1 MNPQNCQAATDNVAS
16 GIAAALQAVDCV
28 AGNVTGQAFGRLF
41 APGGSMATVLTI
53 LLTLYVAFFAIQL
66 LTGRSTLGVK
76 SLTPRMMTVGLVLT
90 FATSWVAYQSVV
102 WNLAVGA
109 PDWIA
114 GVLTGDRGSAT
125 QTFAAK
131 IDVVF
136 QAVQEANRGSN
147 DISAFSPPGMMWLGA
162 ILLLL
167 GTVGVLVTARIALA
181 VLIALGPIFVV
192 MALFGGTR
200 GLFAGWV
207 KGLTLLAMAPLFAVL
222 GGSLMLEMAVPILAA
237 LVASAGQVDPQAAM
251 GFFVIGF
258 VHAAL
263 MVMVL
268 KVTGAMVG
276 SWTVFGLAVPER
288 DRAGAPPMAAPLA
301 APAPHL
307 AQAQEASQGIAA
319 ARRIDISAQ
328 PVAMAANDG
337 GAGVGVSGQRTSTV
351 YPAAPGTAQV
361 QPLTGGGR
369 QPLPPRRGPL
379 HGEDDMIRS
388 SATLLALG
396 LAAAQIASPLQADDA
411 RLLEVPYDE
420 ARIYR
425 VEGKPKV
432 QATIRFGEDESIENV
447 AIGDSH
453 AWQVTPNKRANLLF
467 VKPLLARASTNMT
480 VVTDKRTYLFD
491 LVASPAGKAL
501 YVLSFT
507 YPDKP
512 AGKFDGSQLAQN
524 TAIPPEAA
532 EPAAV
537 TDPAL
542 LNFAWRKSGDKKL
555 LPANI
560 YDDGEA
566 TFLSWPEGRPVPAIL
581 ITNSDGIEGPVN
593 FTVRGTTIVVEG
605 VPAQFVLRAGK
616 DKAVVAN
623 AGPMRSPTP
632 PRAQAALA
640 QQERR

>member
-1 MNPQNCQAATDNVAS
+1 MNPQVTPTGCQAATEGVAN

-102 WNLAVGA
+102 WNLAVGS

-136 QAVQEANRGSN
+136 QAVQEANRGN
-147 DISAFSPPGMMWLGA
+147 TGEVSAFSPAGMMWLGA

-207 KGLTLLAMAPLFAVL
+207 KGLTLLALAPLFAVL
-222 GGSLMLEMAVPILAA
+222 GGSMMLEMAVPILAA
-237 LVASAGQVDPQAAM
+237 LVASAGMIDPQAAM
-251 GFFVIGF
+251 GFFMIGA
-258 VHAAL
+258 VHVAL

-268 KVTGAMVG
+268 KVAGAMVAN
-276 SWTVFGLAVPER
+276 WTVFGMAAPER
-288 DRAGAPPMAAPLA
+288 DRASAGPAAVPVAAPS
-301 APAPHL
+301 PQL

-337 GAGVGVSGQRTSTV
+337 FGATGASAQRTATAHTAASGSGQL
-351 YPAAPGTAQV
+351 
-361 QPLTGGGR
+361 QPLTS
-369 QPLPPRRGPL
+369 GPSRTQ
-379 HGEDDMIRS
+379 GV
-388 SATLLALG
+388 G
-396 LAAAQIASPLQADDA
+396 N
-411 RLLEVPYDE
+411 
-420 ARIYR
+420 
-425 VEGKPKV
+425 
-432 QATIRFGEDESIENV
+432 RF
-447 AIGDSH
+447 
-453 AWQVTPNKRANLLF
+453 R
-467 VKPLLARASTNMT
+467 
-480 VVTDKRTYLFD
+480 
-491 LVASPAGKAL
+491 
-501 YVLSFT
+501 
-507 YPDKP
+507 
-512 AGKFDGSQLAQN
+512 
-524 TAIPPEAA
+524 
-532 EPAAV
+532 
-537 TDPAL
+537 
-542 LNFAWRKSGDKKL
+542 
-555 LPANI
+555 PAN
-560 YDDGEA
+560 A
-566 TFLSWPEGRPVPAIL
+566 RPM
-581 ITNSDGIEGPVN
+581 E
-593 FTVRGTTIVVEG
+593 
-605 VPAQFVLRAGK
+605 K
-616 DKAVVAN
+616 MK
-623 AGPMRSPTP
+623 
-632 PRAQAALA
+632 
-640 QQERR
+640 